1 MSAAEA
7 SSSGRTRYSRGAH
20 AATAVHALEVAAEEE
35 RLDALHGPVVG
46 VEEDQE
52 VSGQNY

>member
-52 VSGQNY
+52 VSGQNC